1 MKVWLC
7 DLTYT
12 QQSISSDAIPYA
24 IGGIASYL
32 NAKSNFNLEL
42 KVIKYPEDL
51 TKKIEEIANGQIEP
65 PEFIGFSNYLWNFN
79 ISYKYASLI
88 KRLNF
93 KKYPKIIFGGPN
105 FPIEEIEQFQ
115 FLKKQPYIDYYI
127 AKEGEGAWLEL
138 ITYFDLHRNLD
149 NEEELLENVCN
160 LVFISKSGKLKASAI
175 GRIKDITELPS
186 PYKAGILDE
195 YLDGRLLP
203 TIQTNRGCPFTC
215 TFCTEG
221 QSIWSRITKKKVEV
235 VNAEIDYIYAKMMEL
250 EPDKRRYDLLITDSN
265 FGMYPEDIEI
275 SKHISKLQ
283 KKSGWPKYINVATGK
298 NNKERVLEAAKILN
312 GALSLAGSVQ
322 SLDKNILE
330 NIKRKNISVE
340 QILKLAESSVEI
352 GANSYSEVIL
362 GLPGDSKETHLASVK
377 TLIDSSFN
385 FVVLYQMMLLPGTE
399 MSSIQSVKKYNFKSK
414 YRVIPRAFGYYECA
428 GKLLSTGDIEEI
440 VIETNT
446 LSFQDYIY
454 CREITLI
461 INIFYNDSVFYALK
475 NLISSLN
482 LSVYDWLLK
491 IHSLKEQNDSFLK
504 LINQYINETNN
515 ELWDSKEHLLEYLSE
530 PKNVDK
536 YISGE
541 LGSNLMYKYKARSV
555 INYLDTLYVVIKQ
568 ATKEFIQN
576 SFAISISKEN
586 TNLINSLI
594 EDLATHNLNRMKNL
608 FNPSTNEI
616 NINYSN
622 DISYWL
628 EEKKVSTGYFDSIN
642 DLILHLNKTNNN
654 SFRVCYFHSQEQKD
668 TIGSYKNIFGDS
680 EAGISRILSRIFLK
694 QSFKNYKLFNS
705 SIKSKKYQQI
715 IDKRLMQT

>member
-1 MKVWLC
+1 MEVWFC

-24 IGGIASYL
+24 VGGIAAYISKK
-32 NAKSNFNLEL
+32 ADFNLNL
-42 KVIKYPEDL
+42 QVIKYPEDL
-51 TKKIEEIANGQIEP
+51 TKKIENIIKGECSP
-65 PEFIGFSNYLWNFN
+65 PDFIGFSNYLWNFN
-79 ISYKYASLI
+79 ISYRFACLLK
-88 KRLNF
+88 KLNINQC
-93 KKYPKIIFGGPN
+93 PKIIFGGPN
-105 FPIEEIEQFQ
+105 FPIEELEQCN
-115 FLKKQPYIDYYI
+115 FLKKHKNIDYYI
-127 AKEGEGAWLEL
+127 AKEGEGSWLEL
-138 ITYFDLHRNLD
+138 INYFNKNERLD
-149 NEEELLENVCN
+149 NEEELIENVSN
-160 LVFISKSGKLKASAI
+160 LVFISKDGDLKASEI

-186 PYKAGILDE
+186 PYNEGLLDQ

-221 QSIWSRITKKKVEV
+221 QSLWSRITKKKVEV
-235 VNAEIDYIYAKMMEL
+235 VNSEIDYIYEKMMKL

-265 FGMYPEDIEI
+265 FGMYPEDIKI

-283 KKSGWPKYINVATGK
+283 AESGWPKYINVATGK

-377 TLIDSSFN
+377 TLIDASFN

-399 MSSIQSVKKYNFKSK
+399 MSSLESVNKYNFKSK
-414 YRVIPRAFGYYECA
+414 YRVIPRAFGYYQCA
-428 GKLLSTGDIEEI
+428 GETISTGDIEEI

-446 LSFQDYIY
+446 LSFKDYIY

-482 LSVYDWLLK
+482 LSVYEWLLK
-491 IHSLKEQNDSFLK
+491 IHSLKDQNESFSK

-515 ELWDSKEHLLEYLSE
+515 ELWDSKDDLLEYLSN
-530 PKNVDK
+530 PNNVDK

-555 INYLDTLYVVIKQ
+555 INYLETLYVVIKQ
-568 ATKEFIQN
+568 ATKQFIEN
-576 SFAISISKEN
+576 SFKTPISKEN
-586 TNLINSLI
+586 IKIIHSLI
-594 EDLATHNLNRMKNL
+594 DDLSKHNLNRMKNL
-608 FNPSTNEI
+608 FNPSTDEI
-616 NINYSN
+616 NISYAN

-628 EEKKVSTGYFDSIN
+628 EDKNVNLGDFDSIN
-642 DLILHLNKTNNN
+642 DLISYLTNKTNN
-654 SFRVCYFHSQEQKD
+654 SFKISYFHSQEQKN
-668 TIGSYKNIFGDS
+668 TIESYKNIFGDS

-694 QSFKNYKLFNS
+694 QSFKNYKFLNS